1 MAQSALAPHRPFAI
15 GSPIVTT
22 LFEAELREQPAV
34 LGHLLSAGRSAAQA
48 AADRIRARA
57 PRFAV
62 LAARGSSD
70 NAARYAQ
77 YLLGIENGLTAAL
90 ATPSLFT
97 HYGARPSMAD
107 ALVVGISQSGQS
119 PDIVEVVREGRRQGA
134 LTLAISNDAGS
145 PLAEAAELV
154 LPLLAGEERAVAA
167 TKTYTA
173 QLMAIAMV
181 SAALRDDP
189 RAWSQLEALPAQVQA
204 TIDLNHG
211 AVGIAERLREHSRLV
226 VLGRGYNL
234 STAFEITLKVKE
246 TSGILAHGYSSADF
260 LHGPK
265 AVLDRSL
272 PVMAVAPG
280 RVFSDLDA
288 VAALAREQGAPVL
301 AVSDREDVLAAAD
314 VPLPLPAG
322 IPEWLTPMAAVV
334 PGQLWA
340 LGFSLAHGLSPDA
353 PRGLTKV
360 THTR

>member
-1 MAQSALAPHRPFAI
+1 MAQGALAPHRPFAI
-15 GSPIVTT
+15 GSPIVAT

-34 LGHLLSAGRSAAQA
+34 LGHLLSAGRTAAQA

-189 RAWSQLEALPAQVQA
+189 RAWSQLGALPAQVQA

-246 TSGILAHGYSSADF
+246 TSGVMAHGYSSADF

-280 RVFSDLDA
+280 RAFSDLDA

>member
-1 MAQSALAPHRPFAI
+1 M
-15 GSPIVTT
+15 TT
-22 LFEAELREQPAV
+22 LFEAELREQPTV
-34 LGHLLSAGRSAAQA
+34 LAHLLEAGRAQA
-48 AADRIRARA
+48 QGIADRIRERA

-77 YLLGIENGLTAAL
+77 YLLGIENGLVAAL

-107 ALVVGISQSGQS
+107 ALVVGVSQSGQS

-134 LTLAISNDAGS
+134 LTLAISNETQS
-145 PLAEAAELV
+145 PLSEAAELV
-154 LPLLAGEERAVAA
+154 MPLHAGTERAVAA

-173 QLMAIAMV
+173 QLMAIAMI
-181 SAALRDDP
+181 SAALREDA
-189 RAWSQLEALPAQVQA
+189 RAWAELAALPAQVQR
-204 TIDLNHG
+204 TIELNQG
-211 AVGIAERLREHSRLV
+211 VVAIAERLREHSRLV

-246 TSGILAHGYSSADF
+246 TSGVLAHGYSSADF

-265 AVLDRSL
+265 AILDRSL
-272 PVMAVAPG
+272 PVMAVTPG

-288 VAALAREQGAPVL
+288 VAALAREQGAPIL
-301 AVSDREDVLAAAD
+301 AVSDREEVLAAAD
-314 VPLPLPAG
+314 IPLPLPAG